1 MWAAAW
7 LHGRAAPDDVIDAVA
22 AWGPIC
28 QVQAADQATA
38 TELDLPGPDDA
49 PTGLVALLTAL
60 RRAGSQDLQLVL
72 PVPGDVRGL
81 PADGPLSRAALDAGE
96 ALLIPGAELG
106 LVPTLST
113 VDSSAAQLWTVYSTG
128 PLPALDEPLLSD
140 AEYGLQSAVRQAAR
154 TLADLGVAKHKPG
167 VRDEIAQTLQ
177 ARAQHEWPE
186 AMPSRALRVLA
197 RADEVAAI
205 LSAAGVD
212 DPGGAL
218 SASAAD
224 ARAAALRPLGLTVR
238 EARRSAIG
246 AAVRMVGQGVERY

>member
-7 LHGRAAPDDVIDAVA
+7 LHGRAAPDDVIDAVG

-28 QVQAADQATA
+28 QVRAADEITA
-38 TELDLPGPDDA
+38 AELDLPGPDDA
-49 PTGLVALLTAL
+49 PTGLVALLTSL
-60 RRAGSQDLQLVL
+60 RRAGTSDLQLVL

-81 PADGPLSRAALDAGE
+81 PADGELSRAALE
-96 ALLIPGAELG
+96 ASEAVLVPGAELG
-106 LVPTLST
+106 LVPTLSI
-113 VDSSAAQLWTVYSTG
+113 VDSTGAQLWTVYRADR
-128 PLPALDEPLLSD
+128 LPPLDEPPLSD

-186 AMPSRALRVLA
+186 GMPGKALRVLA

-205 LSAAGVD
+205 LAAAGVD
-212 DPGGAL
+212 ELGGAV

-224 ARAAALRPLGLTVR
+224 ARTAALRPLGLTVR
-238 EARRSAIG
+238 EARRAAIG